1 METSIL
7 KSTKKILGISPDDTS
22 FDLDILTHINSAFSN
37 LQQLGIGPVEGF
49 AIEDE
54 DAEWADFVITAD
66 TELPTLSLLK
76 TCIYLR
82 VRMLFDPPTTSYLIN
97 ATETQI
103 TEHEQRLSMLREST
117 EWVDPDPEEVVVDG

>member
-7 KSTKKILGISPDDTS
+7 KSTKKILGIGPDDTS

-49 AIEDE
+49 VIEDE
-54 DAEWADFVITAD
+54 DAEWADFVV
-66 TELPTLSLLK
+66 TEATEIPTLSLLK